1 MTALW
6 KQWAAKLDEL
16 SLRERGFV
24 FVVAAALVVVLVH
37 AAALQPLLREQ
48 RAYLER
54 IKLDQEQLKA
64 IGDELAKSAPANAT
78 DPQAAKSERIRKLE
92 GQVAASEKRV
102 VQRRD
107 AEQLSPQQLPRLLQD
122 VLGENRGLRVIAL
135 RVLPAAALP
144 QPAAPAVLPGQP
156 AVPRAPAVQ
165 FYRHSV
171 EVEMTGT
178 YLELLK
184 YLEDVEALPWRLAWT
199 NVELKTTSY
208 PQVHLRA
215 AVSTVSSS
223 PTLITF

>member
-171 EVEMTGT
+171 EIEMTGT
-178 YLELLK
+178 YLEL
-184 YLEDVEALPWRLAWT
+184 
-199 NVELKTTSY
+199 
-208 PQVHLRA
+208 
-215 AVSTVSSS
+215 
-223 PTLITF
+223 